1 MRPRWL
7 VTAGRILTQ
16 LSHDRRTVALLL
28 VVPALLVGL
37 FAWLYQSDQ
46 VFQRIGPM
54 VMALFPFI
62 LMFLVTSV
70 ATLRER
76 RSGTLERV
84 LTAPGSK
91 ADLICGYALAFS
103 LVAVLQTGVTV
114 GFSVWV
120 CRLELA
126 GSVLQLLG
134 VAVVDAVLG
143 TALGLLVSAFA
154 RTEFQAV
161 QFLPVFVFPQI
172 ILGGVFMPRQQMP
185 RALELI
191 SDFMPLSYAI
201 DGVSQVAAGQG
212 GWVVGRPL
220 LIMAAFAVGCL
231 VAASATLPRRT
242 P

>member
-7 VTAGRILTQ
+7 VTAGRVLTQ
-16 LSHDRRTVALLL
+16 LGHDHRTVALLL

-37 FAWLYQSDQ
+37 FAWLYRSDQ
-46 VFQRIGPM
+46 VFQRVGPM

-62 LMFLVTSV
+62 MMFLVTSI

-76 RSGTLERV
+76 RSGTLDRL
-84 LTAPGSK
+84 LTTPLGK
-91 ADLICGYALAFS
+91 ADLICGYALAFA
-103 LVAVLQTGVTV
+103 LVAVLQTGITV
-114 GFSVWV
+114 VFGVYV
-120 CRLELA
+120 CGLELA
-126 GSVLQLLG
+126 GSIIQLLG

-161 QFLPVFVFPQI
+161 QFLPVFVFPQV

-185 RALELI
+185 RALEAI

-201 DGVSQVAAGQG
+201 DGVSNVALGLG
-212 GWVVGRPL
+212 GWEVARPL
-220 LIMAAFAVGCL
+220 LIMAAFAAACL
-231 VAASATLPRRT
+231 VLASLTLSRRT